1 MVARRLTV
9 VVVLAADVDV
19 VVVTDDGRRD
29 VVILPLRKQ
38 PMSFNN

>member
-9 VVVLAADVDV
+9 VVVLAVDVDV

-29 VVILPLRKQ
+29 VVILPLHKQ
-38 PMSFNN
+38 PISFNN